1 MNKFVFIITL
11 LTSFTLFS
19 QREESE
25 LNFESE
31 DFKHDNT
38 FDGVLNFELQK
49 KINASKN
56 LKLSNSWNSE
66 TCFGS
71 KNKHTVLNM
80 KDTLWLCLEDS
91 SNGQFVVPFKGV
103 LTSHYGPRWGKNH
116 SGVDISLKTGQVV
129 KSAWN
134 GRVRYAKF
142 NDGGYGN
149 LVVVRHYNGLETFYA
164 HLSKLLVAPNQ
175 EVKAGEV
182 IGLGGNTGHSFGA
195 HLHFEIRFFDTP
207 INPEFVIDFAKSDV
221 IDQNLFV
228 HKGLFEGR
236 NNSLKSKNTHI
247 HNEID
252 NGIETNDFGAVEM
265 MAGVTFPVKR
275 SVTDHPVV
283 PVVRETRV
291 YHKVKSGESLSR
303 IANKNGTTV
312 LKLCQ
317 LNALKANSV
326 IDIGQTIRVK

>member
-1 MNKFVFIITL
+1 M
-11 LTSFTLFS
+11 
-19 QREESE
+19 
-25 LNFESE
+25 
-31 DFKHDNT
+31 
-38 FDGVLNFELQK
+38 LNFELQK
-49 KINASKN
+49 KINASN
-56 LKLSNSWNSE
+56 SLKLSNSWTSE
-66 TCFGS
+66 TCFGTMN
-71 KNKHTVLNM
+71 KNTILNM
-80 KDTLWLCLEDS
+80 KDTIWLCIDDS
-91 SNGQFVVPFKGV
+91 SNGQFVVPFNGI

-116 SGVDISLKTGQVV
+116 AGVDISLRTGQVV

-142 NDGGYGN
+142 NNGGYGN
-149 LVVVRHYNGLETFYA
+149 LVIIRHYNGLETFYA
-164 HLSKLLVAPNQ
+164 HLSKLLVTPNQ

-207 INPEFVIDFAKSDV
+207 INPEFVIDFAKSNV

-228 HKGLFEGR
+228 HKGLFEVR
-236 NNSLKSKNTHI
+236 NKSLKSKTHI

-252 NGIETNDFGAVEM
+252 NKIETNDFGAVEM
-265 MAGVTFPVKR
+265 MAGVTFPIKQLTNR
-275 SVTDHPVV
+275 PVV
-283 PVVRETRV
+283 PIVRETRV

-317 LNALKANSV
+317 LNALKVNSV

>member
-1 MNKFVFIITL
+1 MTKFVFIITF

-19 QREESE
+19 QREDFE
-25 LNFESE
+25 LTFETE

-38 FDGVLNFELQK
+38 FDGSLNFELQK
-49 KINASKN
+49 KINSSKN
-56 LKLSNSWNSE
+56 LKLSNNWNSE
-66 TCFGS
+66 TCFNS
-71 KNKHTVLNM
+71 INTHTVLNM
-80 KDTLWLCLEDS
+80 KDTFWLCIEDS
-91 SNGQFVVPFKGV
+91 SNGRFVIPFNGI

-116 SGVDISLKTGQVV
+116 AGVDIALRTGQVV

-142 NDGGYGN
+142 NSGGYGN
-149 LVVVRHYNGLETFYA
+149 LVIIRHYNGLETFYA
-164 HLSKLLVAPNQ
+164 HLSKLLVNPNQ

-228 HKGLFEGR
+228 HKGLFKSG
-236 NNSLKSKNTHI
+236 NNLLKSKRTYV
-247 HNEID
+247 HNEIET
-252 NGIETNDFGAVEM
+252 NEIETNDFGAVEM
-265 MAGVTFPVKR
+265 MAGVTFPIKR
-275 SVTDHPVV
+275 VTDHPF
-283 PVVRETRV
+283 VRETRV

-317 LNALKANSV
+317 LNSLKSNSV
-326 IDIGQTIRVK
+326 INIGQTIRVK